1 MKADGLFDDFVAL
14 IKEGS
19 QSGYSHW
26 EEATVSLLVAR
37 ASREIDKLQQRIA
50 ALERLVPE
58 ANLLMRILRPDRT
71 IADAKQIFLLSET
84 IREYREGK

>member
-1 MKADGLFDDFVAL
+1 MKADRLAEIREWITD
-14 IKEGS
+14 KPR
-19 QSGYSHW
+19 GYPPSPQHW
-26 EEATVSLLVAR
+26 RDIEWLL
-37 ASREIDKLQQRIA
+37 ERIA